1 MLLEDSRWGIIDITD
16 NGCGI
21 AKEDMVNIFTPVFYV
36 KAHD

>member
-21 AKEDMVNIFTPVFYV
+21 AKEDMVNIFTPFLRQSP
-36 KAHD
+36 